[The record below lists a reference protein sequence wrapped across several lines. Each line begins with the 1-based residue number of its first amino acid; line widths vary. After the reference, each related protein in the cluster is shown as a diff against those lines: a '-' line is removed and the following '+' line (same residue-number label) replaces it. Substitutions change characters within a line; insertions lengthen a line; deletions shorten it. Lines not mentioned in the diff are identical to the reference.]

1 MNKKAIKGFL
11 NDESGQD
18 LVEYSLL
25 LTLVGAASLIVLSAM
40 GVSINKIFAK
50 INDLLN
56 NAANTIS

>member
-1 MNKKAIKGFL
+1 MNGLIKEFL
-11 NDESGQD
+11 RDESGQD

-40 GVSINKIFAK
+40 GVSINKIFGK